1 MKTYGF
7 DQPPATQIAANS
19 QAVYEEVKS
28 LNFACLIG
36 PNNSGKSF
44 VLKRITEELGGRG
57 TYLGPAR
64 YSNFNTLTP
73 YKPQKGRKQK
83 KFQEFINS
91 FRNNAQNIDNSPFNI
106 QQAIAELDDARRD
119 KLFEIV
125 EDLMGAKLQLA
136 FSDPSNKMSQMY
148 VSADGHNFSFVS
160 SGTRLIVSI
169 LTSLLDQE
177 YSHFLIDEPELGVSP
192 EAQAKL
198 AEFVLDDDIR
208 TKHFPHIESVI
219 FATHSTIFLNRADI
233 GKNFVV
239 NKAGDEIFLSRLSTV
254 ADFNRI
260 HFSLLGNSLQK
271 LFLPDAIVFVE
282 GPTEQEF
289 FSRCFALK
297 YPNMSFSIINAT
309 NDSEMKRYA
318 HMMLQIFPDLQH
330 SPYKDRIFPILD
342 VTHGSDIIST
352 LDSKGIPLSSII
364 VWSKNGIEHFYP
376 RKIMD
381 ELYGAGGILSII
393 CDEVSRNGTKFR
405 KTELAARVAAK
416 LTPETDYHDELV
428 AKLFAKIDALNQ
440 A

>member
-318 HMMLQIFPDLQH
+318 HMMLQIFPDLQY

-342 VTHGSDIIST
+342 VTHGSDIIS
-352 LDSKGIPLSSII
+352 
-364 VWSKNGIEHFYP
+364 
-376 RKIMD
+376 
-381 ELYGAGGILSII
+381 
-393 CDEVSRNGTKFR
+393 
-405 KTELAARVAAK
+405 
-416 LTPETDYHDELV
+416 
-428 AKLFAKIDALNQ
+428 
-440 A
+440 